1 MAKLFSDKNFNK
13 KMLSMTLPMAFQQLM
28 LAAVA
33 AADAIML
40 GRLDQNSMAA
50 VSLATQVQFVMNMF
64 LGAMTGA
71 GAILGA
77 QYWGK
82 DDRKSV
88 DDIFWIMLRIVSVID
103 VLFFFLCVFCPQIL
117 MAFFTNDAV
126 LADIGMK
133 YLRIAGWS
141 YLLVGFSQCYQAV
154 MKFSSH
160 AMASAVISTSA
171 VIINI
176 VMNLILI
183 FGLIGAPQMGAQG
196 AAAATLISRIIE
208 LAVSVLVSFRHD
220 FVRPVLNRI
229 FHRNRQLSHDFVV
242 ILYPLLGASL
252 LWGIG
257 FTSYTAIMG
266 HLGADAAAANSVTA
280 VVRDL
285 CCCMCNGVANATSV
299 LLGYELGQGNVDT
312 AREYGERIK
321 KLSFLIGFVTMA
333 VVLLLIHPVL
343 RFYRL
348 GDTAKGYL
356 TTMLVI
362 TAVYMIGRCINT
374 VVINGIFA
382 GGGDTKF
389 DMYSNVVMMWCYG
402 IPLTLIAAFVL
413 KLPVVVVY
421 AFTCLD
427 EMTKIPW
434 VFYHYRK
441 YRWLKNLTRD
451 FTSDR

>member
-1 MAKLFSDKNFNK
+1 MTKIFADKDFNK
-13 KMLSMTLPMAFQQLM
+13 KMLSLTLPMAFQQLM

-64 LGAMTGA
+64 LASMTGA
-71 GAILGA
+71 GSILGA

-82 DDRKSV
+82 QDRKSV
-88 DDIFWIMLRIVSVID
+88 DDIFGIMLRIVAVID
-103 VLFFFLCVFCPQIL
+103 IVFFIFCVFYPQLL
-117 MAFFTNDAV
+117 MAFFTNDPT
-126 LADIGMK
+126 LASIGMK

-154 MKFSSH
+154 MKFSGH
-160 AMASAVISTSA
+160 ATSSAVISTSA

-176 VMNLILI
+176 VLNLILI
-183 FGLIGAPQMGAQG
+183 FGLLGVPQMGAEG
-196 AAAATLISRIIE
+196 AATATLISRITEI
-208 LAVSVLVSFRHD
+208 AACVIISFKSD
-220 FVRPVLNRI
+220 YVRPVLRRI
-229 FHRNRQLSHDFVV
+229 FHRNRQLSYDFLV
-242 ILYPLLGASL
+242 ICYPLLGASL

-266 HLGADAAAANSVTA
+266 HLGQDAAAANSVTA

-299 LLGYELGQGNVDT
+299 ILGYELGTGDIET
-312 AREYGERIK
+312 ARDYGEKIK
-321 KLSFLIGFVTMA
+321 ALSFLIGFITMA
-333 VVLLLIHPVL
+333 VVLVLIPPVL
-343 RFYRL
+343 KFYKL
-348 GDTAKGYL
+348 NPTARSYL
-356 TTMLVI
+356 TGMLVI
-362 TAVYMIGRCINT
+362 TAFYMIGRCINT
-374 VVINGIFA
+374 VIINGIFA

-402 IPLTLIAAFVL
+402 IPLALLAAFVF
-413 KLPVVVVY
+413 KLPVMVVY

-427 EMTKIPW
+427 EVSKIPW
-434 VFYHYRK
+434 VFAHYRK
-441 YRWLKNLTRD
+441 YRWLNNLTKD
-451 FTSDR
+451 FPE